1 MSLTYVVV
9 VVVVVASVW
18 LLLLW
23 FPVRENKLGTNMEGA
38 NDDDD
43 GCDGGTEEEDDND
56 GVVTTAAASSFLFPL
71 SHASDEG
78 CGYAPTNVAASA
90 AYQSPDEGAG
100 GGRLVE

>member
-1 MSLTYVVV
+1 
-9 VVVVVASVW
+9 
-18 LLLLW
+18 
-23 FPVRENKLGTNMEGA
+23 MEGA

-43 GCDGGTEEEDDND
+43 DDDGCDGSTEEEDNND
-56 GVVTTAAASSFLFPL
+56 GVVTTAAAAASSSFLFPL